1 MAVSR
6 DITAVPRSYVMV
18 APRDVILEGGIP
30 CLRSL
35 LNWQK
40 INAEKKKVGKMA
52 AASHDLAYRLSALAP
67 LCILYD

>member
-1 MAVSR
+1 MPPLA
-6 DITAVPRSYVMV
+6 AKL
-18 APRDVILEGGIP
+18 AE
-30 CLRSL
+30 
-35 LNWQK
+35 